1 MSAVDFK
8 RLALV
13 FFKPSTVMRDV
24 AREKPLPAAVLIYV
38 ALPVLF
44 FAVEKIIFAE
54 EPSLWGLFANHP
66 SNMAVWMELSYY
78 ALPLFIIGALL
89 VFLITR
95 LFKTQGSF
103 ISHFCTYAY
112 SLAPVYLIIPLIF
125 LANNLQLAWPID
137 FIFYVIVIWHLTLV
151 VIAVRE
157 GLSVTL
163 LNSIIILLLFLL
175 LVFLLSIIY
184 GYIYFVYFYEPI
196 QYPGL
201 GDISHARG

>member
-13 FFKPSTVMRDV
+13 LFKPSTTMRDV
-24 AREKPLPAAVLIYV
+24 AREKPLPVAVLIYV

-66 SNMAVWMELSYY
+66 SSMAVWMELSYH
-78 ALPLFIIGALL
+78 ALPLFIVGALL
-89 VFLITR
+89 IFLITR
-95 LFKTQGSF
+95 LFKTQGGF

-112 SLAPVYLIIPLIF
+112 SLAPVYFIIPLIF
-125 LANNLQLAWPID
+125 LANSLQLAGPID
-137 FIFYVIVIWHLTLV
+137 FIFYVIVIWHLVLV

-157 GLSVTL
+157 GHSVSI
-163 LNSIIILLLFLL
+163 LNSIIILFLFLL
-175 LVFLLSIIY
+175 LVLLLSIIY
-184 GYIYFVYFYEPI
+184 GFVYFLYFYEPI
-196 QYPGL
+196 QYPG
-201 GDISHARG
+201 